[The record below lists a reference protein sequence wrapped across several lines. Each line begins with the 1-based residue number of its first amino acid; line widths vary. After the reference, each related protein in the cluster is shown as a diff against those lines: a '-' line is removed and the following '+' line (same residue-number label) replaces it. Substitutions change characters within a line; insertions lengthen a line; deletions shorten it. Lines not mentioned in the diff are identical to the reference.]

1 MTWSNPEQI
10 GNLTMKTLENIK
22 FIRGYNGGFTVQS
35 STNGD
40 AAHAQVGLKYVVIIF
55 NQQIMD
61 FGSV

>member
-10 GNLTMKTLENIK
+10 GDFTMKTLENIM

-40 AAHAQVGLKYVVIIF
+40 AAQLERA
-55 NQQIMD
+55 
-61 FGSV
+61 